1 MRASYVHAATALILL
16 ATLCGCATGPRQA
29 KLTYETEPYGAE
41 IFEGGQSFGFA
52 PVTRTYTGVGQSTQI
67 TTPEVT
73 AVWPSG
79 AKTTFFT
86 IIPAWSDRQATL
98 QRPADAPGLQIDLD
112 HAQKW
117 AAERARIKDQQ
128 LREEA
133 FDSPRCQAQRASA
146 GIKATDEC
154 MPSN

>member
-1 MRASYVHAATALILL
+1 MRARNFNAVTALIVL
-16 ATLCGCATGPRQA
+16 ATMCGCATAPRQA
-29 KLTYETEPYGAE
+29 KLTYDTAPDGAE
-41 IFEGGQSFGFA
+41 IFEGGKSLGIA
-52 PVTRTYTGVGQSTQI
+52 PVTRTYQGVGDSTQI

-86 IIPAWSDRQATL
+86 ILPAWSDRQATL
-98 QRPADAPGLQIDLD
+98 QRPADAPGLQIDID

-117 AAERARIKDQQ
+117 VAERARIKDQQ
-128 LREEA
+128 LRDEA
-133 FDSPRCQAQRASA
+133 LISARCAAQQAS
-146 GIKATDEC
+146 GGPKATDEC